1 MVWYHHPLSELSDS
15 RLGRRTLST
24 LSCYYLT
31 FYELMKGEGKRKKY
45 GGTAV
50 DEEDDNRVFAFL
62 PFYGWF
68 SRYPAISAVNCF
80 LRHGTHTVSPHN
92 QP

>member
-15 RLGRRTLST
+15 RLGRRTQST
-24 LSCYYLT
+24 LSYLT

-50 DEEDDNRVFAFL
+50 DEEDDN
-62 PFYGWF
+62 
-68 SRYPAISAVNCF
+68 ND
-80 LRHGTHTVSPHN
+80 N
-92 QP
+92 QIENNGV

>member
-24 LSCYYLT
+24 LSYLT

-50 DEEDDNRVFAFL
+50 DEEDDN
-62 PFYGWF
+62 
-68 SRYPAISAVNCF
+68 ND
-80 LRHGTHTVSPHN
+80 N
-92 QP
+92 QIENNGV